1 MFKRIFLFM
10 MMNIAIIIVLTL
22 VFTILERYFGIRMD
36 LYWFNY
42 VSIFIYALVIWFT
55 GSFISLAI
63 SKWMAKRAYKIK
75 VLKIEDFDNLNEK
88 QKAVWTIVQDLSE
101 RNNIKMPEVGIY
113 NSAEPNAF
121 ATWMTKNSS
130 LVAVSTGLLDV
141 MDKWAIEWVVGH
153 EMAHILNGDMVT
165 MTLLQWVLNTFVI
178 FFARIVSNIIA
189 SRLDEWLSWIAYFLV
204 NILLQIIFWIL
215 ASFIAMAFSRHREF
229 RADAWSAEFLW
240 KEKMI
245 AWLEALKKM
254 QSIASSD
261 DSNLAAM
268 KISTK
273 KRTGIMALLSS
284 HPDLDDRIKALKE
297 MNI

>member
-1 MFKRIFLFM
+1 M

>member
-1 MFKRIFLFM
+1 